1 MGEKETQKTVAQIN
15 WTNEKQQQTII
26 FKPNY
31 INNYIENKL
40 LNTQK
45 AEVAKLDKTN
55 KCYLHENPL

>member
-31 INNYIENKL
+31 INNYIKNKL

-45 AEVAKLDKTN
+45 AEVAKLDKPN